1 MSNLD
6 DPVTSPA
13 ARRLLLG
20 ILLSALALLCGIVV
34 HPFFAPITWAM
45 IVAYASWPSYQIL
58 LRVCHRHHTLAAGL
72 MTLLVVLILVVPLV
86 WLAVLLQ
93 DEVSAAYQE
102 MVSYWTSNS
111 NLQPPFLRTIP
122 WFGDAIQQALD
133 RYQADPLLI
142 RQLLIDWVQRF
153 RTELL
158 GVVGDVGRNIVKLLL
173 SILTV
178 FFIYRDGDHLVRQAA
193 QILHGFFGD
202 RLDRYARAAGLMT
215 RAVVFGL
222 LITAVVQGTIAG
234 IGYAVFRVE
243 APIALGVLTALA
255 SIVPVVGTFLVWG
268 SAGLVLVVTGHLWL
282 GLGLL
287 AWGTLL
293 VHPADNLIRPLLIGK
308 ATQMP
313 FLVIMFGVLGGVAA
327 FGLVGLFIG
336 PVALALAVAVWRERL
351 QEYAHAPVPPGR
363 TQGNHFGR

>member
-1 MSNLD
+1 MCARK
-6 DPVTSPA
+6 PPA

-34 HPFFAPITWAM
+34 HPFFASITWAM

-86 WLAVLLQ
+86 GCAVLLQ

-102 MVSYWTSNS
+102 KWAPTGRVTA

-158 GVVGDVGRNIVKLLL
+158 GVVGDVGRNI
-173 SILTV
+173 
-178 FFIYRDGDHLVRQAA
+178 G
-193 QILHGFFGD
+193 
-202 RLDRYARAAGLMT
+202 
-215 RAVVFGL
+215 
-222 LITAVVQGTIAG
+222 
-234 IGYAVFRVE
+234 E
-243 APIALGVLTALA
+243 
-255 SIVPVVGTFLVWG
+255 VPVIQ
-268 SAGLVLVVTGHLWL
+268 
-282 GLGLL
+282 
-287 AWGTLL
+287 
-293 VHPADNLIRPLLIGK
+293 D
-308 ATQMP
+308 
-313 FLVIMFGVLGGVAA
+313 
-327 FGLVGLFIG
+327 
-336 PVALALAVAVWRERL
+336 
-351 QEYAHAPVPPGR
+351 
-363 TQGNHFGR
+363 